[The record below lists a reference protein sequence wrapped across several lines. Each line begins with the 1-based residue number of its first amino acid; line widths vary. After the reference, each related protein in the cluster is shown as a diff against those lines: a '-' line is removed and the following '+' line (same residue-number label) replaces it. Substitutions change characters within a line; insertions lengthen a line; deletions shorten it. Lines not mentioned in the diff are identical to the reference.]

1 MSSLANTFEPSMRAA
16 AREGPN
22 TFRPAS
28 QNASVIPPIS
38 GDSGPTTVRSTPL
51 SAAKSLS
58 ETRSST
64 GISTVSAM
72 REMPGLPGAAYIAG
86 SSGLAARVSTSACSR
101 PPLPTTITFKRS
113 APRCLDPY
121 PLHDRLVALGPDAD
135 HAQRCPDLGLDEPH
149 KVARGFGE
157 IPPHPAPRDVLAPP
171 WQRLVDGPGVMQVRR
186 VHGITLHG
194 LVVDLVADADVYL
207 LDRGEHVEQ
216 RDGHVRDAVERGGP
230 FHRGQIEP
238 PYPPRPSRG
247 RAVLPPDAPYSV
259 PRIVEELRGHR
270 PVADARRVSLGN
282 ADHVLQLPRGDAGAH
297 DRPPDGRVGRRNE
310 GIGAVVVVQERR
322 LAPFEQHT
330 LPIFQRLP
338 QEGTRVGDHRLDE
351 ILEGEQPGGHLR
363 DVVVVFA
370 VNVLEDGVLLPE
382 GRLELGLQNALVEDV
397 LDPYAGAGDLVL
409 VGGAYAPVR
418 RPYPGVA
425 QGDLTV
431 RVERDVVG
439 HDEVRP
445 TVHLETIPDLE
456 APGLQRLDLLDQHL
470 GVDHDPVA
478 DGANH
483 AFAHDARRHEVQLEL
498 LLADPDGV
506 ARVIAARVTRDVPD
520 VGRQRVANPA
530 LALISPG
537 QPEHDRGR
545 QSSTSAAIWIVPEQ
559 ARRSGKRSSLHR
571 REKLI
576 VRRSGPPLSAT

>member
-1 MSSLANTFEPSMRAA
+1 MSSLANTFEPSIRAA

-28 QNASVIPPIS
+28 QNASEMPPIS
-38 GDSGPTTVRSTPL
+38 GTSGPTTVRSMPL
-51 SAAKSLS
+51 AATKSLS

-86 SSGLAARVSTSACSR
+86 SSGLAARVSTSVCSR

-157 IPPHPAPRDVLAPP
+157 IPPHPAPRDVLTPP
-171 WQRLVDGPGVMQVRR
+171 RQRLVYGPGMMKVRL
-186 VHGITLHG
+186 VHRITLHG
-194 LVVDLVADADVYL
+194 LAVDLVADADVYL

-238 PYPPRPSRG
+238 AHPPRSPRG
-247 RAVLPPDAPYSV
+247 RAVLPPDAPYGL

-282 ADHVLQLPRGDAGAH
+282 AYHVLQLPRGDAGAH

-322 LAPFEQHT
+322 LAPFEQDT
-330 LPIFQRLP
+330 LSVVQRVAE
-338 QEGTRVGDHRLDE
+338 QRSGVGDHRPDE
-351 ILEGEQPGGHLR
+351 FLE
-363 DVVVVFA
+363 
-370 VNVLEDGVLLPE
+370 
-382 GRLELGLQNALVEDV
+382 
-397 LDPYAGAGDLVL
+397 
-409 VGGAYAPVR
+409 
-418 RPYPGVA
+418 
-425 QGDLTV
+425 
-431 RVERDVVG
+431 
-439 HDEVRP
+439 
-445 TVHLETIPDLE
+445 
-456 APGLQRLDLLDQHL
+456 
-470 GVDHDPVA
+470 
-478 DGANH
+478 
-483 AFAHDARRHEVQLEL
+483 
-498 LLADPDGV
+498 
-506 ARVIAARVTRDVPD
+506 
-520 VGRQRVANPA
+520 
-530 LALISPG
+530 
-537 QPEHDRGR
+537 
-545 QSSTSAAIWIVPEQ
+545 
-559 ARRSGKRSSLHR
+559 
-571 REKLI
+571 RE
-576 VRRSGPPLSAT
+576 